1 MYVYDIDR
9 KIGKGDFELLQ
20 RFDKSRRCRLMNPY
34 VTGTV
39 IKELREKSHLTQL
52 ELADQLGVSDK
63 TISKWETAKGYP
75 DISLL
80 EPLAEVLGV
89 SITELV
95 TGNPISN
102 ANVSG
107 NMMRSKFY
115 VCPVCGNIIHSM
127 GEAVIQCHGILLM
140 PCQPEETDEN
150 HKIFI
155 ERVEDEYYIRIE
167 HDMTK
172 QHYITFIA
180 ALSSDKIQ
188 IIKLYPEGNAEAR
201 VKINGVKKILFYCNR
216 DGLFSINVVKGI
228 DDRQSCYDNTEER
241 KALEAMAKK
250 LLG

>member
-1 MYVYDIDR
+1 
-9 KIGKGDFELLQ
+9 
-20 RFDKSRRCRLMNPY
+20 MNPY

-127 GEAVIQCHGILLM
+127 GEAVMQCHGILLM

-188 IIKLYPEGNAEAR
+188 MIKLYPEGNAEAR
-201 VKINGVKKILFYCNR
+201 MKINGVKKILFYCNR

-250 LLG
+250 LLGN